1 MFRKGGDGAA
11 ERRDA
16 IRTRRT
22 IEDACV
28 AGTLFDAYMIWVMN
42 EQILSK
48 EEMIDTI
55 GDFLSGGLGKI
66 YNGK

>member
-1 MFRKGGDGAA
+1 M
-11 ERRDA
+11 
-16 IRTRRT
+16 

-28 AGTLFDAYMIWVMN
+28 AGTLFDACMIWVMN

>member
-1 MFRKGGDGAA
+1 MA
-11 ERRDA
+11 ERRDV
-16 IRTRRT
+16 IRTRRM

-28 AGTLFDAYMIWVMN
+28 AGMLFDACMIWVMN